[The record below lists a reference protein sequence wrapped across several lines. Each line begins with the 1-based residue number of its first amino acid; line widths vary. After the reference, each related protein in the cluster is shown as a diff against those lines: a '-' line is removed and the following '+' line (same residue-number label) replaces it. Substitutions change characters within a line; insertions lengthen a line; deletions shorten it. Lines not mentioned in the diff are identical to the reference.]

1 MYSCIYSSYQGQG
14 QAKRHYHLDQEGD
27 KKNQFENNQ

>member
-14 QAKRHYHLDQEGD
+14 QAKRHYHLDQEGGQ
-27 KKNQFENNQ
+27 KESI